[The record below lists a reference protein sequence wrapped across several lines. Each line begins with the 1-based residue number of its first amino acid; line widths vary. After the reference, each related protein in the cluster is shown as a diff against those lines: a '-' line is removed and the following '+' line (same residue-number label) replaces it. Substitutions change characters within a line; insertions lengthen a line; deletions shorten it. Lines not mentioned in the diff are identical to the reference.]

1 MMIPN
6 LDPNNLVIFYLVAK
20 EGSLSAAADRLFL
33 TQPAITYRLKSL
45 EESTGVKLL
54 EFKKRQVTL
63 TPHGQELFK
72 YAEEIYRQLVNA
84 EGLIRSIKE
93 SYLRVGSA
101 SMFISIVSPVIK
113 KMFEEHPEVKLTVK
127 SGDATEMVQDV
138 MESRLDLAIVPQFF
152 NEKEKLTHITV
163 SAPQKIVCFAS
174 YNQIIEKEP
183 LSWGDLANY
192 PLISG
197 PEDSI
202 IRKMITDKMKENGL
216 EGRHFVADVDSIEWC
231 KKLVEN
237 GQGISFT
244 IAGDIEEQIAQ
255 KRLKLVET
263 EESLFLTAEAVVR
276 SDMFMNRAIKEFIA
290 RVKRAFGYSAEADP
304 HLPEKDI
311 PEPNRN

>member
-1 MMIPN
+1 MIPK

-54 EFKKRQVTL
+54 EFKKRQVNL
-63 TPHGQELFK
+63 TPHGQKLFK
-72 YAEEIYRQLVNA
+72 YAEEIYHQLVA
-84 EGLIRSIKE
+84 ADGLIQSIKE

-113 KMFEEHPEVKLTVK
+113 KMFEEYPEVKLTVK

-138 MESRLDLAIVPQFF
+138 MESRLDLAIVPQFG
-152 NEKEKLTHITV
+152 ERKGKLTHITV
-163 SAPQKIVCFAS
+163 SAPQKIICFAA
-174 YNQIIEKEP
+174 YNQTIEKEP
-183 LSWGDLANY
+183 LSWADLANY

-202 IRKMITDKMKENGL
+202 IRKLITDKMKENGL
-216 EGRHFVADVDSIEWC
+216 EGRHFVADVDSTEWC

-244 IAGDIEEQIAQ
+244 IAGDIKEHIAE

-263 EESLFLTAEAVVR
+263 EEPLFLTAEAVVR
-276 SDMFMNRAIKEFIA
+276 SDMFMNPAIKEFIT
-290 RVKRAFGYSAEADP
+290 RVKQAFGYSGEADP
-304 HLPEKDI
+304 DRKMMST
-311 PEPNRN
+311 NRA